1 LTPSLPYISIDDNFS
16 LNLSLT
22 VLIIDKLGLSSKKSA
37 TLDFEKIQILLYL
50 VKNPSKINAILKLAE
65 KKFTPINSQYTYT
78 IESLSTNVDILF
90 DRSKLK
96 YLIKEL
102 AARGM
107 LVCEKAKPQDSL
119 KYLLSEQGKE
129 FSKQL
134 QPLEHNNSDEI
145 LRPTSPSSPSSPI
158 PYYFSAVTEV
168 IASLSALQSQTN
180 SKLNSY
186 LNATFKRI

>member
-1 LTPSLPYISIDDNFS
+1 MNPSLPYISIDDDFSLNFS
-16 LNLSLT
+16 LT
-22 VLIIDKLGLSSKKSA
+22 ALIIEKLGLTSKKNA
-37 TLDFEKIQILLYL
+37 ALDFEKIQIFLYL
-50 VKNPSKINAILKLAE
+50 VKNPSKINTILKLAE

-90 DRSKLK
+90 DRGKLK
-96 YLIKEL
+96 HLIKEL

-107 LVCEKAKPQDSL
+107 LICERAKSQDSI

-129 FSKQL
+129 FTKGL
-134 QPLEHNNSDEI
+134 QTQEHTNSFN
-145 LRPTSPSSPSSPI
+145 LLNATNTHTTTSH
-158 PYYFSAVTEV
+158 YFSAAAEV
-168 IASLSALQSQTN
+168 IESLSALQSQTN